1 MSFPADMGSFR
12 RVRPNAS
19 FLNHLSGI
27 GGAHA
32 QGEMRPG
39 VRQAEFEASAEEVEA
54 ERLWRVERWHDR
66 DGDKGMSGA
75 RCRALVQPEPAALSA
90 LGRRLLGADKW

>member
-1 MSFPADMGSFR
+1 MA
-12 RVRPNAS
+12 
-19 FLNHLSGI
+19 
-27 GGAHA
+27 
-32 QGEMRPG
+32 
-39 VRQAEFEASAEEVEA
+39 
-54 ERLWRVERWHDR
+54 RWHDR